1 MEEKI
6 NELHEV
12 STCNVS
18 EDFIKEMINT
28 SLQGQTASTRL
39 DSVIRYVMKT
49 QYLDRDTILLLAG
62 INPTPGRHEES
73 AKEESTER

>member
-18 EDFIKEMINT
+18 EDFIKEMINI

-39 DSVIRYVMKT
+39 DSLIRYVMKT

-62 INPTPGRHEES
+62 INPAPGGHEDP

>member
-18 EDFIKEMINT
+18 EDFIKEMINI

-62 INPTPGRHEES
+62 INPSPEGQETP
-73 AKEESTER
+73 KE

>member
-12 STCNVS
+12 TTCNVS
-18 EDFIKEMINT
+18 EDFIKEMINI

-39 DSVIRYVMKT
+39 DSVIRYVLSTK
-49 QYLDRDTILLLAG
+49 YLDRDTVLLLAG
-62 INPTPGRHEES
+62 VNPPSGNQDEPQVENN
-73 AKEESTER
+73 ER

>member
-18 EDFIKEMINT
+18 EDFIKEMINI

-62 INPTPGRHEES
+62 VNPVPGVHEEPD
-73 AKEESTER
+73 KEESTER